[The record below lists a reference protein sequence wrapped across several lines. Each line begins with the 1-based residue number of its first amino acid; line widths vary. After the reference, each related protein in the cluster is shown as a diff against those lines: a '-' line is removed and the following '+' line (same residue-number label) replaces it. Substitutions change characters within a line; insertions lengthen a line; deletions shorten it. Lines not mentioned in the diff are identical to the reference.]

1 MLEIGN
7 EQITQIFCGEMG
19 IKQAIIGNESVYNR
33 GGSYIYIYL
42 ETKEE
47 E

>member
-7 EQITQIFCGEMG
+7 NPIGEMFVGEMG
-19 IKQAIIGNESVYNR
+19 IKQAIVGSETVYER
-33 GGSYIYIYL
+33 QGSYIYIYL

-47 E
+47 N